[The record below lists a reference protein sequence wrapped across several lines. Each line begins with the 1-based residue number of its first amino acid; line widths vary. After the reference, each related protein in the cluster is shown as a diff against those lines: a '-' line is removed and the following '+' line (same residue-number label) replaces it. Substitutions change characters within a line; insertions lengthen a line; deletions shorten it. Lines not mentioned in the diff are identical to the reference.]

1 VGRSIN
7 LVTPLLAPGNPPAET
22 PDPTTAS
29 CSRSSRVRPR
39 LRLARA
45 LGRSAAALSRT
56 TRLGSGTTIG
66 GRVALVVEPGALA
79 QLGRGRV
86 LACVTGTNGKTTTTR
101 LLSAALRASQP
112 LLSNTSGAN
121 LASGLVAAL
130 CRDLRAD
137 AVLEVD
143 ELYLGSSI
151 AELQPRVVVLL
162 NLTRDQLDRMADV
175 QRVAQNWRSGL
186 RAAGSSAPPLVVANC
201 DDPRVVWAARKAPSV
216 HWVAAGRSWTDDA
229 HVCPHCGHPIQHR
242 SAKPDAAD
250 GSSDWFCSFCTLRRP
265 TPDTV
270 VSQGQLTQ
278 RNGTAVPITLRLP
291 GRANQGNA
299 AMAAV
304 AAAALGVPLRTALA
318 SMSAVA
324 EIEGRYA
331 EYSMT
336 GRRMRLLLAK
346 NPAGWAETMDLILQ
360 QRRPLLL
367 SVNARPVDGR
377 DTSWL
382 YDVPFERLAGRAVTV
397 TGAAGADLSLRLD
410 YAGVPHQALDS
421 KRAAVEAL
429 RDCIGASGHGPAVGD
444 VVGDYSSF
452 RQLRRMVSHG

>member
-1 VGRSIN
+1 
-7 LVTPLLAPGNPPAET
+7 VTSLLGPVNQPSETAE
-22 PDPTTAS
+22 PDTATG
-29 CSRSSRVRPR
+29 SRSSVVSPR
-39 LRLARA
+39 LRLARGI
-45 LGRSAAALSRT
+45 GRSAAALSRT

-66 GRVALVVEPGALA
+66 GRVTLVVEPKALA

-101 LLSAALRASQP
+101 LLTAAMGATQP
-112 LLSNTSGAN
+112 LLSNTGGAN

-130 CRDLRAD
+130 SRDLRAD

-143 ELYLGSSI
+143 ELYLGQSI

-175 QRVAQNWRSGL
+175 QRIAQNWRGAL
-186 RAAGSSAPPLVVANC
+186 RAARSHAPALIVANC
-201 DDPRVVWAARKAPSV
+201 DDPRVVWAARESPSV
-216 HWVAAGRSWTDDA
+216 HWVAAGGAWTDDA

-242 SAKPDAAD
+242 SAEPHADD
-250 GSSDWFCSFCTLRRP
+250 GSSDWVCSSCPLRRP

-278 RNGTAVPITLRLP
+278 RNGTAVPIRLRLP

-318 SMSAVA
+318 SMSDVA

-331 EYSMT
+331 EHSMT

-346 NPAGWAETMDLILQ
+346 NPAGWAEMIDLIVEQ
-360 QRRPLLL
+360 NRPLLL

-410 YAGVPHQALDS
+410 YARVPHQAVHG
-421 KRAAVEAL
+421 KRAALVAF
-429 RDCIGASGHGPAVGD
+429 RDGISASGRGPGGAD

-452 RQLRRMVSHG
+452 QQLRRMVSHG